1 MKSRNNIIFLFI
13 MGIVFWLTFCIFGYN
28 LSSYF
33 LASIFM
39 AIILIVTI
47 FNRIKKKYKFK
58 NSTDINTDTNTEI
71 NNISTNNKNII
82 LKCNKCGNT
91 IDVNDKFCT
100 HCGEAI
106 SDNNIKV
113 TLKKI
118 LKTNDF
124 DSMYLGSDNTLL
136 ENFIKRE
143 LTKLG
148 MDNNTKLIPADVLKR
163 KNILN
168 IIFCFLTYVYVCLIF
183 FHFPIL
189 VYIIGLI
196 ILFIFYRM
204 SNKYDFIEYLK
215 KSIIERPSEK
225 ISNII
230 MSSKVSLVEDN
241 SMRSKK
247 ILIVVSV
254 VLGLILFYKPHIMY
268 EKTAGGY
275 AVRFYTYGLSN
286 FDRVTIPET
295 YKGEKV
301 VGLRG
306 NTFSN
311 MFFLKEVSLP
321 DTITF
326 IRGQAF
332 KNCFKLKGVDLPKKL
347 EYLGGGAFY
356 NAKSLEKIVLPDS
369 LTYLGGESFYNNSS
383 LVEVKLSNN
392 LQEIRGDT
400 FSGCNSLLSIEIPD
414 SVTRIGGHAFYE
426 NYKLN
431 NVAISSNSKLQ
442 SIGSSAFRKCY
453 NLYEITIP
461 KYVFINERAFKESP
475 TNVNEYANINTLSKK
490 FLVISA
496 DGSLKSLP
504 ISQYGDVYCSIS
516 NLEVID
522 SKLHLTLNLTGGIN
536 KSISIVCDG
545 TVNDVLGDFYVK
557 SYNYN
562 YVPTVV
568 MFEFYY

>member
-13 MGIVFWLTFCIFGYN
+13 MVIVFWLTFCIFGYN

-39 AIILIVTI
+39 AIILIVAI
-47 FNRIKKKYKFK
+47 FTRIKKKYKFK
-58 NSTDINTDTNTEI
+58 NSTDINTETNTET

-247 ILIVVSV
+247 ILIVVSI
-254 VLGLILFYKPHIMY
+254 VLGLILFYNPHIMY
-268 EKTAGGY
+268 EKVAGGY

-332 KNCFKLKGVDLPKKL
+332 KNCFKLKEVDLPKKL

-356 NAKSLEKIVLPDS
+356 NAKSLERIVLPDS

-461 KYVFINERAFKESP
+461 KYVFINERTFKESP

-504 ISQYGDVYCSIS
+504 ISQYGDVYYSIS